1 MHLANVTKTVGKL
14 EEQLRQK
21 NSLRAWINQQRALC
35 AEWKSR
41 PAKLRAEAAQAEL
54 QAMNELLTNVGER
67 RTRALTE
74 LSIYEEDH
82 DIEEG
87 LNKLE
92 IELTDAIA
100 GKQAAQDLIQ
110 KYRSQ
115 VQDIQTWLDSLSK
128 KVDMIEKGSGL
139 TIGQKI
145 SNLKDITAEFESQG
159 TEKLAE
165 IKKLGDQVM
174 DSVSNL
180 DSQQIEE
187 QIKSVER
194 RYADIGKKLQRKAQV
209 LEMTAQGIEATRREI
224 EENREWIEQK
234 KQQIK
239 MPELLGFE
247 SKHAEERL
255 LTLKVILYF
264 ICYFFFKERQCTL
277 FFNYNI
283 MFVQAMLKE
292 ADGKQLII
300 DTLEKRVGNMQNELE
315 ISEQQQLEA
324 DTRSLRSEQVELCAI
339 LREEISV
346 ASAAADARRKLETD
360 VEKARNWIKSKGNDL
375 KKLSGY
381 LPLRASKVEQDI
393 AQHSGLEA
401 DIESFNE
408 SNLKDIL
415 KQGYSLL
422 KDCNA
427 ESRAKLQA
435 LLNDLSK
442 DYEELK
448 KEAREKQA
456 SLADLLQ
463 GRKAFESELDKCQR
477 WIKEAEV
484 ATSSELRPSSLD
496 ILREQLAKVYIF
508 LIKRERDI
516 H

>member
-1 MHLANVTKTVGKL
+1 MRFKHKLYYVFLIYQMQMHLANVTKTVGKL

-21 NSLRAWINQQRALC
+21 NLLHAWINQQRALC

-74 LSIYEEDH
+74 LSIREEDH

-115 VQDIQTWLDSLSK
+115 VQDIQTWFDGLSK

-165 IKKLGDQVM
+165 VKKLGDQVM

-247 SKHAEERL
+247 SKQAEERL

-264 ICYFFFKERQCTL
+264 ICYFYFK
-277 FFNYNI
+277 
-283 MFVQAMLKE
+283 
-292 ADGKQLII
+292 
-300 DTLEKRVGNMQNELE
+300 
-315 ISEQQQLEA
+315 
-324 DTRSLRSEQVELCAI
+324 
-339 LREEISV
+339 
-346 ASAAADARRKLETD
+346 
-360 VEKARNWIKSKGNDL
+360 
-375 KKLSGY
+375 
-381 LPLRASKVEQDI
+381 
-393 AQHSGLEA
+393 
-401 DIESFNE
+401 
-408 SNLKDIL
+408 
-415 KQGYSLL
+415 
-422 KDCNA
+422 
-427 ESRAKLQA
+427 
-435 LLNDLSK
+435 
-442 DYEELK
+442 
-448 KEAREKQA
+448 
-456 SLADLLQ
+456 
-463 GRKAFESELDKCQR
+463 KC
-477 WIKEAEV
+477 
-484 ATSSELRPSSLD
+484 
-496 ILREQLAKVYIF
+496 
-508 LIKRERDI
+508 
-516 H
+516 